1 MNAVL
6 LISRIAYINVRK
18 TVVHVIKGHWTRD
31 GAGVRLYR
39 VFGDPQIA
47 EITDP
52 FLLLD
57 HFGSRNPDD
66 YIMGFPW
73 HPHRGIETVTY
84 LLNGEVHHRDSTGNE
99 GVIGPGDVQ
108 WMTAGSGIFHEE
120 MPKPIKRITLNG
132 DEVYDTEVN
141 GFQLWI
147 NLPSRYKMKIPKYR
161 NVLRKH
167 IPIVE
172 LDNGGRAV
180 IIAGRIR
187 ASSYGVIEGPV
198 NDLTIPIH
206 YLDIQLPEESTFNYE
221 VSDGYTALI
230 YMIDGEAHLDQWHSA
245 RRGELIILT
254 RDGDEI
260 TIRTDKKP
268 ARFLLMAGKPIEEPI
283 AWYGPI
289 VMNTWD
295 EIRRAFNEL
304 RRGTFIKAKPE
315 IQDY

>member
-1 MNAVL
+1 M
-6 LISRIAYINVRK
+6 
-18 TVVHVIKGHWTRD
+18 
-31 GAGVRLYR
+31 
-39 VFGDPQIA
+39 A

-84 LLNGEVHHRDSTGNE
+84 LLNGEVHHRDSTDNE

-187 ASSYGVIEGPV
+187 ASDYGVIEGTI

-206 YLDIQLPEESTFNYE
+206 YLDIQLSEESTFNYE
-221 VSDGYTALI
+221 VSDEYTALI
-230 YMIDGEAHLDQWHSA
+230 YMIDCEAHLDQWHSA
-245 RRGELIILT
+245 RRGKLIILT

-295 EIRRAFNEL
+295 EIRRVFNEL
-304 RRGTFIKAKPE
+304 
-315 IQDY
+315 